1 MRVVALLALTGALAL
16 TACGRS
22 EPEPQPVGNDVQ
34 INVED
39 VPVVEETPTVNQIEE
54 PANTTVDL
62 PPPAP
67 PPHIS
72 EDQQMHDDADATGL
86 TSRLPDDPEMT
97 PGAGSNSAAPKR

>member
-16 TACGRS
+16 AACGRS

-39 VPVVEETPTVNQIEE
+39 VPVEKPIVNEVEE

-67 PPHIS
+67 APHIS

-86 TSRLPDDPEMT
+86 TSRLPDDQDMA